1 MIKLC
6 AHCASWYMQSPC
18 TMMELA
24 NFARVFMCSLAW
36 IRPRSESLGEVTSS
50 HLSQVIV
57 IFSADADAVIFKTP
71 RYFWVLVRAYLHF
84 LPFLTHWLEE
94 ELEKEVEKEN

>member
-1 MIKLC
+1 
-6 AHCASWYMQSPC
+6 
-18 TMMELA
+18 MMEFA
-24 NFARVFMCSLAW
+24 NFANVFMCSLAW

-57 IFSADADAVIFKTP
+57 IFSADADADAVIFKTP

>member
-1 MIKLC
+1 
-6 AHCASWYMQSPC
+6 
-18 TMMELA
+18 MMDLA
-24 NFARVFMCSLAW
+24 NFASVIMCSLAW